1 MVEFLF
7 FLAPSVLYILVRR
20 GSIGVSRARAN
31 VGWRWGN
38 LQAAALSVILFPVLL
53 GIGYGPDPRKVDT
66 SGVSYAA

>member
-53 GIGYGPDPRKVDT
+53 GLGWT
-66 SGVSYAA
+66 